1 MYADG
6 LCATSTCAAAEAK
19 YARTGFKPAADRG
32 TASRTIV
39 AFASKLLVFGL
50 ITSTDSDGRSRS
62 EMSSHRGRFE
72 FLDQFLDTHA
82 SVRHAPSP
90 PLPPSPL
97 PSPSPSP
104 PSLPSPTPLPSPTS
118 LPSPPLA
125 QTLDGVLSVVARVP
139 ECAGGAFTD
148 ITFRVLPNPPR
159 IPRPLT
165 PSAGALV
172 DTTFH
177 ILDISV
183 LTLDV
188 SDDNPMFAAITDAAT
203 KSKVRGFS
211 RSRPRLRCPRR
222 LLADAVALPSLH
234 PPAELSTWTCAV
246 PVVQARSTFI
256 GMFVRGVITK
266 ARA

>member
-1 MYADG
+1 M
-6 LCATSTCAAAEAK
+6 
-19 YARTGFKPAADRG
+19 
-32 TASRTIV
+32 
-39 AFASKLLVFGL
+39 
-50 ITSTDSDGRSRS
+50 
-62 EMSSHRGRFE
+62 
-72 FLDQFLDTHA
+72 
-82 SVRHAPSP
+82 
-90 PLPPSPL
+90 
-97 PSPSPSP
+97 
-104 PSLPSPTPLPSPTS
+104 
-118 LPSPPLA
+118 
-125 QTLDGVLSVVARVP
+125 
-139 ECAGGAFTD
+139 
-148 ITFRVLPNPPR
+148 
-159 IPRPLT
+159 
-165 PSAGALV
+165 

-246 PVVQARSTFI
+246 PVGQARSTFI